1 MIEDESATGGSRPG
15 AGAAP
20 EPKPGQPRTKSGT
33 TLPSGSF
40 RYVARSLTKKRAPS
54 RAFLLGRFKT
64 TKDETF
70 AQWIMPQRPIAH
82 GGMSQAQLV
91 DLIAAQEGKITW
103 AEYFRKWGGGGP
115 TLQL

>member
-1 MIEDESATGGSRPG
+1 MIEGESATGGNRPG
-15 AGAAP
+15 AGAPP

-40 RYVARSLTKKRAPS
+40 RYAARSLTRKRVLS
-54 RAFLLGRFKT
+54 RAFLFGRFKEA
-64 TKDETF
+64 KDDTF
-70 AQWIMPQRPIAH
+70 VQQAMPQRPIAH

-103 AEYFRKWGGGGP
+103 AEYFRKWGGRGP
-115 TLQL
+115 SLQ